1 MALSSLFE
9 SFKFPF
15 IILLTIPLAFVGVI
29 YMFYFTEETFA
40 SSAQIGLVLLVGIV
54 VNNSI
59 IMVDHINLLR
69 KKGLKRI
76 EAILQG
82 SRDRLRPI
90 LMTSLTTIAGLL
102 PMMLKSVGG
111 KNDFWRLLSLSTIG
125 GLVASTF
132 FVLTFIPVLYSFF
145 TSSKKTKEPL
155 TD

>member
-125 GLVASTF
+125 GLVVSTF